1 MMNDT
6 GKQAIDYI
14 NSVTW
19 RESKLGLRRMREL
32 AQRMGNPQNRL
43 RFIHVA
49 GTNGKGSVCAML
61 ASVLCQAGYRVGLF
75 TSPYI
80 SCFNERMQVNGEA
93 IPNGELAAC
102 TERMKSFAEAMEDHP
117 TEFEM
122 GFAVA
127 LEWFSRRAC
136 DVVVLEVG
144 LGGRLDATNII
155 DTPLVAAITAIDLDH
170 TQYLGDTKE
179 AIAGEKAGIIKPGGQ
194 VVCAPQTPGVLRVLE
209 EACREAGA
217 HLHVAGAP
225 DLQVSRRTPDGQ
237 VFSVGGLENL
247 RLPLLGVYQPANAAL
262 ALAVLQCLPAQGY
275 AVDEKAIRAGL
286 AAVRWPARFQWVRR
300 APDVIVDGGHNPQGA
315 RALAES
321 LRTYFPGRKVLLLTG
336 VMRDKDYAAMYRE
349 LLPLAKGA
357 VCVAPAY
364 GRALPPEELAGTLR
378 ALGFARVQAAPSVA
392 EGVRTVLQMARPTDV
407 VCAFGTFYMAGEVL
421 ARLPEW
427 G

>member
-136 DVVVLEVG
+136 DVVVLETGDAVPADVRLAEAANLKIEEAALTGESVPVEKNTEPIAGEVPLGDRVNMAFGSTSVSYGRGRGIVTATGMDSEVG
-144 LGGRLDATNII
+144 RIACMIQSVPATK
-155 DTPLVAAITAIDLDH
+155 TPLQEKLDRLGRTLAIAALVICVVIFGVGVLYGKGLLEMFMTAVSLAVAAIPEGLPAVATVVLAVGVQRLVKKNAIVRRLPSVETLGS
-170 TQYLGDTKE
+170 TQVICSDKTGTLTRNRMT
-179 AIAGEKAGIIKPGGQ
+179 
-194 VVCAPQTPGVLRVLE
+194 VVKVWM
-209 EACREAGA
+209 
-217 HLHVAGAP
+217 
-225 DLQVSRRTPDGQ
+225 
-237 VFSVGGLENL
+237 VGGEARDVEGLT
-247 RLPLLGVYQPANAAL
+247 ADAL
-262 ALAVLQCLPAQGY
+262 SRWQSIRYWPTMRGSRAQG
-275 AVDEKAIRAGL
+275 RS
-286 AAVRWPARFQWVRR
+286 VRLWV
-300 APDVIVDGGHNPQGA
+300 I
-315 RALAES
+315 
-321 LRTYFPGRKVLLLTG
+321 LRK
-336 VMRDKDYAAMYRE
+336 
-349 LLPLAKGA
+349 
-357 VCVAPAY
+357 
-364 GRALPPEELAGTLR
+364 LR
-378 ALGFARVQAAPSVA
+378 CSI
-392 EGVRTVLQMARPTDV
+392 
-407 VCAFGTFYMAGEVL
+407 
-421 ARLPEW
+421 W